1 MKMGQF
7 IGGRRSVLE
16 KGRRVEEAFLKSLEE
31 ASVSR
36 ERLGLILLEVFIT
49 EKREEIFFLLSH

>member
-7 IGGRRSVLE
+7 IGESRSVLE

-31 ASVSR
+31 ASVSSLDF
-36 ERLGLILLEVFIT
+36 EGETWLDST
-49 EKREEIFFLLSH
+49 